1 MARDKK
7 PSAGDQAEQQSG
19 EQIGAPQE
27 AETQAASFMQA
38 LEKAISAEPAHA
50 RRAALQAI
58 HTAVFDAKRRVES
71 VRAHLGADF
80 DDLLASIRDL

>member
-7 PSAGDQAEQQSG
+7 PSAGDQAEQQPG
-19 EQIGAPQE
+19 EQTGAPQE
-27 AETQAASFMQA
+27 AETRAASFMHA
-38 LEKAISAEPAHA
+38 LEKAIASEPDHA

-71 VRAHLGADF
+71 VRTHLGTEF